1 MCFAHSGTASEA
13 LHVQAEISA
22 DAIAA
27 LTRLAATG
35 GLSPVDVSGS
45 GTPERL
51 MGPAGD
57 HILDGYSRVMHN
69 RWNRDLEAAIT
80 VRPGEE
86 VQLLCRD
93 ALDIGDQARTM
104 TGEGTMTIDL
114 GRIHPLTGPIHIEGA
129 EPGDI
134 LEVEI
139 LDVAPLVD
147 FGYVTISPAL
157 GLFGTLRP
165 ESLAGFAPYT
175 EASQLSDPNPGRVPQ
190 AVPEDQP
197 YNSGA
202 PALQLF
208 RFERGQNTGFATFVG
223 ADTGREARIPIT
235 PFMGILGNA
244 PMRKGMYRTFPPS
257 VSGGMGGNT
266 DVRQLVK
273 GTRLQ
278 LPVYVDGA
286 KFSAGDGHMAQGDGE
301 ITGTAIETLMSAT
314 LRFSVIKNSII
325 TSPRAIVPAADPTQL
340 AMTTHMREQ
349 GYYITTGTGPDL
361 MENAKNAVRDM
372 IDWLVTDQRVSLHEA
387 YMLCSVVGDLKIS
400 ETVDIPNW
408 LVSMTFPRGIFS
420 TAASVPN

>member
-13 LHVQAEISA
+13 LHVQAEIGS
-22 DAIAA
+22 DAAA
-27 LTRLAATG
+27 AFSGLAAV
-35 GLSPVDVSGS
+35 GLHSVDVAGS
-45 GTPERL
+45 GTPETVFA
-51 MGPAGD
+51 PAGER
-57 HILDGYSRVMHN
+57 ILDGYSRVMHN
-69 RWNRDLEAAIT
+69 RWNRDLPAAVS

-104 TGEGTMTIDL
+104 TPDGTMTIDL
-114 GRIHPLTGPIHIEGA
+114 GRIHPLTGPVHIEGA

-139 LDVAPLVD
+139 LDVSPLVD
-147 FGYVTISPAL
+147 FGYVTVSPAL

-165 ESLAGFAPYT
+165 ESLAPFAPYT

-197 YNSGA
+197 YNTGA
-202 PALQLF
+202 PSVALF
-208 RFERGQNTGFATFVG
+208 HFERGQNTGFATFVG
-223 ADTGREARIPIT
+223 PDSGRQARIPIT

-244 PMRKGMYRTFPPS
+244 PLRTGMYRTFPPS
-257 VSGGMGGNT
+257 VSGGMGGNS

-278 LPVYVDGA
+278 LPVYVEGA

-314 LRFSVIKNSII
+314 LRFSVIKNKII

-340 AMTTHMREQ
+340 AMTAEMLGH
-349 GYYITTGTGPDL
+349 GYYVTTGTGPDL

-372 IDWLVTDQRVSLHEA
+372 IDWLVVDQQVSLHEA
-387 YMLCSVVGDLKIS
+387 YMLCSVAGDLKIS
-400 ETVDIPNW
+400 ETVDLPNW

-420 TAASVPN
+420 

>member
-1 MCFAHSGTASEA
+1 
-13 LHVQAEISA
+13 
-22 DAIAA
+22 
-27 LTRLAATG
+27 
-35 GLSPVDVSGS
+35 
-45 GTPERL
+45 
-51 MGPAGD
+51 
-57 HILDGYSRVMHN
+57 MHN
-69 RWNRDLEAAIT
+69 RWNRDLDAAIT

-93 ALDIGDQARTM
+93 ALDIGDQAKTM
-104 TGEGTMTIDL
+104 TAEGTMTIDL

-223 ADTGREARIPIT
+223 ADTGKKARIPIT

-244 PMRKGMYRTFPPS
+244 PMRKGMIGIRAFCA
-257 VSGGMGGNT
+257 VSAPMNIAN
-266 DVRQLVK
+266 
-273 GTRLQ
+273 
-278 LPVYVDGA
+278 PVFWPRSKRNSCRAGA
-286 KFSAGDGHMAQGDGE
+286 RCCTAG
-301 ITGTAIETLMSAT
+301 
-314 LRFSVIKNSII
+314 
-325 TSPRAIVPAADPTQL
+325 PAGSL
-340 AMTTHMREQ
+340 AAP
-349 GYYITTGTGPDL
+349 G
-361 MENAKNAVRDM
+361 RDSG
-372 IDWLVTDQRVSLHEA
+372 R
-387 YMLCSVVGDLKIS
+387 
-400 ETVDIPNW
+400 
-408 LVSMTFPRGIFS
+408 
-420 TAASVPN
+420 